1 MGQVKV
7 AENKRLINDSAN
19 PPLPE
24 IAIPGDQYLV
34 ERSIACL
41 DTFRLFFLW
50 CMTQCR
56 KSHTKKAEGGDLL
69 DRLP

>member
-24 IAIPGDQYLV
+24 IAIPQDQY
-34 ERSIACL
+34 
-41 DTFRLFFLW
+41 
-50 CMTQCR
+50 
-56 KSHTKKAEGGDLL
+56 
-69 DRLP
+69 